1 MAINF
6 IHSRTLVLEPQKG
19 SPWADEMVLNP
30 AVIEDP
36 KTGRIHMLFR
46 ATGPWPQK
54 QIPGRPMPYP
64 IFLGYACSKD
74 QGRTWT
80 TDFSRPALAPA
91 LAYEIKDVTIRNCDN
106 ETVTNHANGCIEDP
120 RLFFLEGQCY
130 VIVACRLMPPGP
142 YWIHDEPSQC
152 APSWIKTAENPFG
165 KAASENVTVNVLYKV
180 DLERLAHGEYEN
192 AFHYVIHLTDPQYGE
207 DRDVVLFPEKLAI
220 NGRKQYVSL
229 HRPFV
234 PANYPGVSEKL
245 PSIFVCASDSLKTLW
260 NETKSQTVVASPMF
274 PWEGDRIGASTPP
287 IRISDKEWLLCYHGK
302 QDAVVGYTQSFM
314 ILEEQAQGF
323 PRITHR
329 CSERVMFA
337 QDPWEM
343 PHKFKTPC
351 VFATGLIR
359 LGDDLL
365 ISYGAADERVG
376 VARMRYRELV
386 DFVRTFDA
394 QGSKQ

>member
-1 MAINF
+1 MTIDF

-36 KTGRIHMLFR
+36 NTGRIHMLFR

-54 QIPGRPMPYP
+54 QIPGRPLPYP
-64 IFLGYACSKD
+64 IFLGYAYSEDK
-74 QGRTWT
+74 GRTWT
-80 TDFSRPALAPA
+80 PDFSRPALAPA
-91 LAYEIKDVTIRNCDN
+91 LAYEIKDVTIRNCDG
-106 ETVTNHANGCIEDP
+106 EAVTNHANGCIEDP

-152 APSWIKTAENPFG
+152 APLWIKTAENPFG

-180 DLERLAHGEYEN
+180 DLALLAKGEYER
-192 AFHYVIHLTDPQYGE
+192 AFQYVIHLTDPQYGE
-207 DRDVVLFPEKLAI
+207 DRDVVLFPEKLTI
-220 NGRKQYVSL
+220 NGRPQYVSL

-234 PANYPGVSEKL
+234 PTNYPGVTEKL
-245 PSIFVCASDSLKTLW
+245 PSMFICASESLKTLW
-260 NETKSQTVVASPMF
+260 SETKSQTLVASPVF

-287 IRISDKEWLLCYHGK
+287 IRISAKEWLLCYHGK

-314 ILEEQAQGF
+314 ILEEQAKGF
-323 PRITHR
+323 PKITHR

-343 PHKFKTPC
+343 PNKFKTPC
-351 VFATGLIR
+351 VFVTGLIKV
-359 LGDDLL
+359 GDDLL

-376 VARMRYRELV
+376 VARMRYQALI

-394 QGSKQ
+394 QGQKR